1 MGNYTIAQMFENPG
15 RGRQARNFT
24 TNVPKIL
31 SLKSFPE
38 QIFSENCRWVPL
50 NKALDLYDVD
60 DIRTW
65 RTICPR
71 CNIARTLLCPPT
83 CCFQQFE
90 LLFCFLWIFL
100 FVYQQ
105 LQLFFFFFNDC
116 IVLFCFVFLINE
128 GCIVIGQ
135 AVVVS
140 LPNNFYVFMYKD
152 CILVRR
158 S

>member
-1 MGNYTIAQMFENPG
+1 MGNYTIFQMFENPG

-31 SLKSFPE
+31 NFKSFPE

-60 DIRTW
+60 DIRNQ
-65 RTICPR
+65 RTISPR
-71 CNIARTLLCPPT
+71 SNIARTLLCPPT

-90 LLFCFLWIFL
+90 LLFCFLLTFL
-100 FVYQQ
+100 LIYQQ
-105 LQLFFFFFNDC
+105 LQSLSFLFNDLLLFF
-116 IVLFCFVFLINE
+116 INE
-128 GCIVIGQ
+128 GSTVIGQ
-135 AVVVS
+135 AIVVS
-140 LPNNFYVFMYKD
+140 LPNNFYAFMYKD